1 MDIDYV
7 GIGSMRMVLKISI
20 MMKMVLKIPTLILR
34 RQWWDQ
40 NCGST
45 LLKLPSQSALYHH
58 NNLLN
63 ISAAL
68 NYNELRIFSSF

>member
-45 LLKLPSQSALYHH
+45 
-58 NNLLN
+58 
-63 ISAAL
+63 
-68 NYNELRIFSSF
+68 

>member
-20 MMKMVLKIPTLILR
+20 MMKMVLKIPTLILG

-45 LLKLPSQSALYHH
+45 LLKLANCALYHH

-68 NYNELRIFSSF
+68 NYNELWIFSSF